1 MLALSRKKG
10 ESLFIGDDIEVVV
23 VDVKGDQVRLGINA
37 PRDLVILRAELV
49 DEVRAANRA
58 AAEVA
63 HKARPGIFPA
73 GIFKKGG
80 DAQ

>member
-37 PRDLVILRAELV
+37 PRDLVILRSELV
-49 DEVRAANRA
+49 EAIRNANLA
-58 AAEVA
+58 AARAGV
-63 HKARPGIFPA
+63 FPA
-73 GIFKKGG
+73 DILKRGG
-80 DAQ
+80 ETK